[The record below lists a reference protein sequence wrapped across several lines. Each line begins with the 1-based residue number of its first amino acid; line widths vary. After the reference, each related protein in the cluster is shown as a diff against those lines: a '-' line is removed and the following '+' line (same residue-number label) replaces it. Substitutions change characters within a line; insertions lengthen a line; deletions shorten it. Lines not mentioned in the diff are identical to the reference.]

1 MNKQKLIM
9 ENWRRFLKENKNP
22 SKLEHYYRAIEEAK
36 DNPQA
41 LEEGMAEAV
50 LAAIMAFGSAGGNN
64 VEVNGMLISPEE
76 ATQAV
81 HMIQRLDKNKY
92 TEAPDA
98 IQEIGDI
105 FTSATKNLEQGLDGD
120 GDGNVGTVAG
130 GDYQLN
136 DGSGDLRFG
145 QSGEPLALA
154 ALQKADNAS
163 SASPSDTGSPDTGAT
178 AATRT
183 NWDGVLMNLSNE
195 LKDLIEEGKILISIV
210 PDIES
215 VNYGRGVG
223 YEIIEHVPPTNIKEV
238 SATKIREQMRKEGK
252 L

>member
-1 MNKQKLIM
+1 M

-183 NWDGVLMNLSNE
+183 NWDGVLMNLSN
-195 LKDLIEEGKILISIV
+195 
-210 PDIES
+210 
-215 VNYGRGVG
+215 GVG
-223 YEIIEHVPPTNIKEV
+223 MGGGPERMNKFKAQAEMLKAQAPDSYKPQFDDIINTIN
-238 SATKIREQMRKEGK
+238 AK
-252 L
+252 LAGN